1 MEHVSC
7 LRDGMLKSR
16 QKWLVVMV
24 VVGRRYPDGSGG
36 RVLLHLEKA
45 TEVRKIDEGFA
56 TVKRR
61 GCASERV
68 GILVV
73 VNFPD

>member
-1 MEHVSC
+1 MEQVSC
-7 LRDGMLKSR
+7 LRVGKLTSR
-16 QKWLVVMV
+16 QRRQVVMV
-24 VVGRRYPDGSGG
+24 VVVRRG
-36 RVLLHLEKA
+36 RVVPHVESA

-56 TVKRR
+56 KVKRR